1 MYLSNKLYKYNA
13 RTYLNY
19 SLVFANDT
27 LRITLCGEREKYQV
41 MEFNCFVNQIRV
53 LTLVPM
59 LFSSYKLIKEESTKS
74 TGVQAKD

>member
-1 MYLSNKLYKYNA
+1 
-13 RTYLNY
+13 
-19 SLVFANDT
+19 
-27 LRITLCGEREKYQV
+27 

-74 TGVQAKD
+74 TGVQANDKLQGPVFSNYQ